1 MRMPDQAFNRLSVL
15 KKLRAAEPLSRTDLA
30 RRSGLNGGTITA
42 SIRDLVDRGLIVRER
57 LPSPNPG
64 RPRTNLRI
72 NPAGAFVVGAT
83 MTDDNRLLAEV
94 ADLRGQSVASHT
106 AAFIPTTRLEDVAAQ
121 FAALIDRTIAAS
133 PIARQE
139 IAQIGIGLP
148 AIVDSRAG
156 IVSQFETFAGT
167 PFAFADAVE
176 RELRIP
182 TRVDNNFNM
191 LALSEHWFGD
201 GTGVDDFTLVVLDI
215 ALGAARYQGGQLLI
229 GSHGIEAELG
239 HTKIV
244 PEGGRA
250 CHCGGFGCLQT
261 YSSMSGVVYEA
272 CELRGEELPAYDR
285 LRHKFTELA
294 QQALAGDTAIAEM
307 IDRGARYLGRAL
319 ANHINM
325 QDPDR
330 IVVLTQSR
338 ELVDLVSAPFF
349 EALHRDTLPVLRDL
363 SRVTFKQMDET
374 TYARGAAA
382 MVLEQLYLSR

>member
-15 KKLRAAEPLSRTDLA
+15 KKLRAAEPVSRTDLA
-30 RRSGLNGGTITA
+30 ALAGLNGGTITA
-42 SIRDLVDRGLIVRER
+42 IIRDLVERGLIIEER
-57 LPSPNPG
+57 MALPGRG
-64 RPRTNLRI
+64 RPRINLRI
-72 NPAGAFVVGAT
+72 NPEGAFVVGAT
-83 MTDDNRLLAEV
+83 MTDDGRLLAEV
-94 ADLRGQSVASHT
+94 ADLRGRSVASHV
-106 AAFIPTTRLEDVAAQ
+106 AASVPTTRLEDLAAQ
-121 FAALIDRTIAAS
+121 FSALIDQVIAAS
-133 PIARQE
+133 PIARKN

-148 AIVDSRAG
+148 AIVDSRTG
-156 IVSQFETFAGT
+156 VISLFETFEGT
-167 PFAFADAVE
+167 PFAFAEAVE
-176 RELRIP
+176 RTLRIP
-182 TRVDNNFNM
+182 TRIDNNFNM

-261 YSSMSGVVYEA
+261 YSSMSGIVYQA
-272 CELRGEELPAYDR
+272 CELRGEELTAYDQ
-285 LRHKFTELA
+285 LRSKFTELA
-294 QQALAGDTAIAEM
+294 EQARAGDAAVAEM
-307 IDRGARYLGRAL
+307 IDRGARYLGRGL

-330 IVVLTQSR
+330 VVVLTQTR
-338 ELVDLVSAPFF
+338 ELVDLISEPFF